1 MPSLDNY
8 IEQLNRLPVDIRAE
22 ILLANLLESGV
33 SMEELVV
40 SPVGLF
46 RRNFQN
52 DVGKADILELQ
63 RSAQKRIRLEVNRDG
78 LYDALPEGL
87 FHQPTQSKPPG
98 NKQEI
103 LKEIKRQ
110 QEREAAAR
118 KFFLPLEQEYYRL
131 RVKLVLEERKYLFDG
146 EGLMEG
152 DLFSEFWNFPS
163 FLTPQQV
170 HNLLYLLPMV
180 HRIAGD
186 WEQIRLSFET
196 ILEDAVQLVQN
207 QPLRHTV
214 SQTSPALGDARLGVD
229 WIMGEQYDD
238 VHSSILIQVLPT
250 DPQRMNTYLPGGVG
264 VQLIDYLSQYLLP
277 LETDYRVEVKIAA
290 DYQHFF
296 VTEEQY
302 SSLLGY
308 TTYLSSE

>member
-1 MPSLDNY
+1 MASLEEH

-22 ILLANLLESGV
+22 ILLANLLESGLA
-33 SMEELVV
+33 MDDLVV

-52 DVGKADILELQ
+52 DVGKAELLELQ
-63 RSAQKRIRLEVNRDG
+63 RSHRKKIRLEINRDG

-87 FHQPTQSKPPG
+87 FHQPSGNRPPG

-118 KFFLPLEQEYYRL
+118 QFFLPLEQEYYRL

-146 EGLMEG
+146 DSFLEGEV
-152 DLFSEFWNFPS
+152 FSEFWNFPS
-163 FLTPQQV
+163 FLTPQQI
-170 HNLLYLLPMV
+170 HNLLYLLPLV

-196 ILEDAVQLVQN
+196 LLEDAVQIIPGH
-207 QPLRHTV
+207 PLTHEV
-214 SQTSPALGDARLGVD
+214 SQPTPALGDARLGVD
-229 WIMGEQYDD
+229 WVMGETYEE
-238 VHSSILIQVLPT
+238 VHTSVLIRVMPSE
-250 DPQRMNTYLPGGVG
+250 PEKVKTYLPGAIGE
-264 VQLIDYLSQYLLP
+264 QLIQYLSQYLLP
-277 LETDYRVEVKIAA
+277 LETDYRIEVQIPET
-290 DYQHFF
+290 QQNFL
-296 VTEEQY
+296 VTEDAY
-302 SSLLGY
+302 SSRLGY
-308 TTYLSSE
+308 TTYLQ